1 MKISQ
6 MKNVVPLER
15 KKEVVEVEWKKAKE
29 VADYLGIS
37 RPTLSKLTHRD
48 VDPIPFSKLSG
59 ILQYDLQKVKEWEER
74 NRTFN
79 YKEA

>member
-15 KKEVVEVEWKKAKE
+15 KNGMLEVEWKKAKE
-29 VADYLGIS
+29 IADYLGIS

-59 ILQYDLQKVKEWEER
+59 ILQYDFQKVKEWEKR
-74 NRTFN
+74 NRIFN
-79 YKEA
+79 NKEA

>member
-1 MKISQ
+1 
-6 MKNVVPLER
+6 MKNIVPIER
-15 KKEVVEVEWKKAKE
+15 KKDVKEVEWKKAKE
-29 VADYLGIS
+29 IAEYLGIS
-37 RPTLSKLTHRD
+37 RPTLSKLTNRD

-59 ILQYDLQKVKEWEER
+59 ILQYDLQKVKEWEDR

>member
-6 MKNVVPLER
+6 MNIVVPLER
-15 KKEVVEVEWKKAKE
+15 RNEVLEVEWRKAKE
-29 VADYLGIS
+29 IADYLGIS